1 MMAPR
6 RSGHGYGHSAVCD
19 GAFASIETQVSLA
32 YIILFTLVFFF
43 IFAALFFVRKR
54 SGRTGKALVST
65 SYISAVVMM
74 LISNILETVSFIL
87 ISCNTTNYFNYLN
100 MVIASNVFYA
110 LATWCLLFVTVYILN
125 ALLTRYLH
133 LGRGQQTSPVV
144 KVIPLAVVTVM
155 LPLICAGMRLWT
167 YITITSDAERSGGG
181 DMMYATSRMLSLT
194 VRVIYLIGVCAGAV
208 LVGLSVMKM
217 RARRVAGGGLIVW
230 VAVLFFSMLLWNILS
245 LIRAAEILSGITW
258 NWGAEMAQA
267 YLQGAFQ
274 ALAFVA
280 LMGIAKHP
288 SWESMEDAVQQ
299 EYSPVGQQQA
309 TTTTTTYEG
318 AQLDH
323 FQSPAVYEAPVY
335 VHAK

>member
-194 VRVIYLIGVCAGAV
+194 
-208 LVGLSVMKM
+208 
-217 RARRVAGGGLIVW
+217 GLIVW